1 MKHEIIQNLLGFFM
15 LLSGFG
21 ATFSKKT
28 IHSVIF
34 LIITFFFA
42 ACLLFYFSLEF
53 LGLVM
58 IIIYVGAIAILF
70 LFVVMMLN
78 EKGKEFS
85 LLDDRFTFFAFLAY
99 FLVGILCLFVEGE
112 PYTEESF
119 HFSQTNINQF
129 VDGLTNIDIIGQIFF
144 NYMNLA
150 FLIAGLILLLA
161 LLGSIILT
169 FEFNNLQK
177 DQQTFKQLSR
187 NRNTLI
193 F

>member
-1 MKHEIIQNLLGFFM
+1 M
-15 LLSGFG
+15 LLSGIG
-21 ATFSKKT
+21 ASFSKKT
-28 IHSVIF
+28 IHAIIF

-53 LGLVM
+53 LGLAM

-78 EKGKEFS
+78 EKVNEFS
-85 LLDDRFTFFAFLAY
+85 LLIKNNIALTFFIFFFL
-99 FLVGILCLFVEGE
+99 GIFWLFFFAQ
-112 PYTEESF
+112 PYTKEAF
-119 HFSQTNINQF
+119 HFSSTNINQF
-129 VDGLTNIDIIGQIFF
+129 IDGLTNIDIVGQIFF

-150 FLIAGLILLLA
+150 FLLAGLILLLA
-161 LLGSIILT
+161 LLGAIILT
-169 FEFNNLQK
+169 FEFNNVSK
-177 DQQTFKQLSR
+177 DQQSLKQLSR